1 MVRWNPARL
10 GRIPVSFKE
19 NDQLKDLGQ
28 PRDDAQLSKEPPI
41 TLESL
46 TERLK
51 WELEIVKVRT
61 RYDFFSYATTVFG
74 VTIVLSVVF
83 LRASPEAANHGI
95 NVLMDLVKLWVVN
108 KIGR

>member
-1 MVRWNPARL
+1 M
-10 GRIPVSFKE
+10 SFKE

-28 PRDDAQLSKEPPI
+28 PRDEAQLSKEPPI

-61 RYDFFSYATTVFG
+61 RYDFFSHATTVFG

-83 LRASPEAANHGI
+83 LHASPEAANHGI

-108 KIGR
+108 IIGR

>member
-28 PRDDAQLSKEPPI
+28 PRDEAQLSKEPPI

-51 WELEIVKVRT
+51 WELEIVKVRAL
-61 RYDFFSYATTVFG
+61 YNFFGYATTVIGF
-74 VTIVLSVVF
+74 TIVLSVVF
-83 LRASPEAANHGI
+83 LRASPDVANYSI
-95 NVLMDLVKLWVVN
+95 NILMNLVKLWVVN

>member
-1 MVRWNPARL
+1 M
-10 GRIPVSFKE
+10 SFRE
-19 NDQLKDLGQ
+19 NDQLKDVGQ
-28 PRDDAQLSKEPPI
+28 PRDDGQLRKEPPT

-61 RYDFFSYATTVFG
+61 RYNFFRYATTVIGF
-74 VTIVLSVVF
+74 TIVLSVVF
-83 LRASPEAANHGI
+83 LRASPDAANYSI
-95 NVLMDLVKLWVVN
+95 NILMNLFKLWVVN